1 MNWKNILKMRNRRW
15 HSPLDK
21 IMSDGEKRTAG
32 QALGLLI
39 DYYENKTRKNSMVGI
54 PATTAV
60 ATYFK
65 MSKNILLISL
75 LKFIHIQ

>member
-39 DYYENKTRKNSMVGI
+39 DYYENKTRK
-54 PATTAV
+54 
-60 ATYFK
+60 
-65 MSKNILLISL
+65 
-75 LKFIHIQ
+75 KFNGWYSSDYCCGYIF